1 MAGTGGLCQA
11 PQYYECWR
19 SNRMAHL
26 EEAWMATVVHDEQL
40 ESDWQDVD
48 SPIGA
53 GRPMRS
59 GPWPVGSAMDL
70 MTSPTSIM

>member
-1 MAGTGGLCQA
+1 
-11 PQYYECWR
+11 
-19 SNRMAHL
+19 MAHL